1 MFYFHFD
8 STNLFFLILFFFYS
22 TNLIDTCREE
32 VRKFLLETRMSKFSP
47 RQPQFPNLKKFK
59 VINTSPSHILAC

>member
-8 STNLFFLILFFFYS
+8 STNLIE
-22 TNLIDTCREE
+22 TCREE
-32 VRKFLLETRMSKFSP
+32 VRKFLLATRMSKFSL

-59 VINTSPSHILAC
+59 VLNTSPSHILAC